1 MTQIRARDFCSNDN
15 GIAELVPVFCTYE
28 LIILFKCDEN
38 VKTLLFAKNTVV
50 GKFSFT
56 WKVIRWKRIYK
67 KKEITIVQ

>member
-1 MTQIRARDFCSNDN
+1 MDFFSNDK
-15 GIAELVPVFCTYE
+15 GIAEWVPVFCTYE

-38 VKTLLFAKNTVV
+38 VKTSLFAKNTVV

-67 KKEITIVQ
+67 KSK